1 MEILSN
7 GVLEE
12 LLSYRDTVLN
22 VAEKANL
29 NSNDVM
35 NVMDDRTFIGFLD
48 ALNYTGF
55 VESFDYLSWAQE
67 RNAHTA
73 SIKDVAAEVKNADLE
88 ELRKLMT
95 MHIRIERFSEGHIQ
109 KLYEEGFFHRFFE
122 KLNELMQ

>member
-1 MEILSN
+1 M
-7 GVLEE
+7 
-12 LLSYRDTVLN
+12 
-22 VAEKANL
+22 
-29 NSNDVM
+29 NSNDGV
-35 NVMDDRTFIGFLD
+35 NIMDDRTFIGFLD